1 MSVDHNIQDTY
12 IIKEAHDMTIFNKV
26 VFLVL
31 RQYSNLSCS
40 LKNRFFDAS
49 AVTVIDSS
57 LLIPSTS
64 SYLKQ

>member
-1 MSVDHNIQDTY
+1 MSVDHNIQY
-12 IIKEAHDMTIFNKV
+12 IHNRGGTLHDNDKV
-26 VFLVL
+26 GFLVL

-40 LKNRFFDAS
+40 LKIRFFDAS